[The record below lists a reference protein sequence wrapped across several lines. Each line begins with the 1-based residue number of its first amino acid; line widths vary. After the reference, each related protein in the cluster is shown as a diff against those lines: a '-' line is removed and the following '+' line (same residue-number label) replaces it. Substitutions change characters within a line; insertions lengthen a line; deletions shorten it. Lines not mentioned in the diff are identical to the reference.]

1 MISEKYFAD
10 LKEKIIFNSGC
21 YLNDVRKL
29 HVYIILDCQ
38 LQISGL
44 SAHICY
50 YTHKWNNFEN
60 YQNYGV

>member
-50 YTHKWNNFEN
+50 LLHTHK
-60 YQNYGV
+60 